1 MVNHPHDRGPPRQA
15 PGFRDTRGF
24 TIAELLV
31 AMLITVTMM
40 GAALTV
46 ADQVS
51 RGFNAQLDGALLQAE
66 ARFAMEWIETTLRTA
81 GSNPYDIATTNCP
94 GAGTAFEALRL
105 DPNGNAVMDDVRLQ
119 ADINPPNGL
128 LGGVGGVCDETGE
141 DVTIA
146 HDPTA
151 RTITLLDNNLGGTPT
166 PMTDSVITDL
176 QFTYLDANRAPTTV
190 AAAVAF
196 VQVLVTAETPN
207 ANRARGAADSVTLTT
222 EVRVRT
228 R

>member
-1 MVNHPHDRGPPRQA
+1 MVNHAPDRGPPRQA